1 MLVLLDIKGVE
12 VEEPK
17 PRCLLETA
25 KAVRYRQVERANA
38 RTGVVERREGRKRV
52 LKRFERLVDKM

>member
-1 MLVLLDIKGVE
+1 MLVLLDFNTFD

-17 PRCLLETA
+17 PRCLQETA
-25 KAVRYRQVERANA
+25 QALWYRQVECANA